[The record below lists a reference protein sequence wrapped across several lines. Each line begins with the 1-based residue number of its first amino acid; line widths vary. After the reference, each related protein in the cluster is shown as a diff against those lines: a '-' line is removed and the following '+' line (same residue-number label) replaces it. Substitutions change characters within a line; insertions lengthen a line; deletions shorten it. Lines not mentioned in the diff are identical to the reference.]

1 MLRFASIALLLT
13 AGGFAVAGQA
23 QTQQEREKV
32 RHIIVY
38 GTDPCPRGTADEI
51 IVCSRRPETE
61 RLRIPQNVRQLPSS
75 PESESWTNKAER
87 LETMGRTG
95 INSCSPVGPG
105 GGTGCLEQ
113 LIRQAREERRA
124 RGEEGK
130 VP

>member
-1 MLRFASIALLLT
+1 MLRAASIAMMLV
-13 AGGFAVAGQA
+13 GGGIAASGHT
-23 QTQQEREKV
+23 QTPEEREKV

-38 GTDPCPRGTADEI
+38 GTDPCPRGSGEEV
-51 IVCSRRPETE
+51 IVCARRPESE
-61 RLRIPQNVRQLPSS
+61 RQRIPENVRELPPSS
-75 PESESWTNKAER
+75 ESESWTNKAER

-95 INSCSPVGPG
+95 INSCSPVGPA